1 MSEFLE
7 KSKERKIRLQKE
19 RQDVQKTILEQI
31 QDKETKKKS
40 LAGLLTQKDSEL
52 EHLLKQ
58 FKTEDAKIVQQ
69 IGIMDETMKSI
80 SEFREKSVD
89 QTGMLSE
96 DQASTNSLKQGL
108 VFQREELE
116 TFVAQLKSQVK
127 GWSPELQKAFDEDK
141 DQGRLVELIV
151 SASAKKLILD
161 LIQELQQYILTYQSG
176 TTDASSAQSDTLEV
190 IENGLESGQLSIQES
205 LRQVVELA

>member
-31 QDKETKKKS
+31 QVKETKKKS

-89 QTGMLSE
+89 QTDMLSE

-116 TFVAQLKSQVK
+116 TFVTQLKSQVK

-190 IENGLESGQLSIQES
+190 IENGLESGQLSVQES

>member
-89 QTGMLSE
+89 
-96 DQASTNSLKQGL
+96 
-108 VFQREELE
+108 
-116 TFVAQLKSQVK
+116 
-127 GWSPELQKAFDEDK
+127 
-141 DQGRLVELIV
+141 
-151 SASAKKLILD
+151 
-161 LIQELQQYILTYQSG
+161 
-176 TTDASSAQSDTLEV
+176 
-190 IENGLESGQLSIQES
+190 
-205 LRQVVELA
+205 